1 MRSQLPQPSIG
12 IQRGETIMAKYVI
25 VGASA
30 AGIAAV
36 GAIRKV
42 DPDGVIMVITE
53 EACSDYSRPMI
64 SDLVSGKADLPKMK
78 CKTEDFWTE
87 NKAEVRLGK
96 KVVSLNLDEK
106 TVNLE
111 DGEKVVYEKLL
122 LATGGKPFV
131 PKMEGQEKDGVFTFT
146 NIAEAQRLAAKIDG
160 IQAKSAVVIGAGLI
174 GISVTEALMKRGL
187 KVTVVELQESILSLL
202 LDAKASDIV
211 ETVIRKAGVTFAT
224 GQSVQK
230 IIGRPENDGAVGGV
244 ILTKGDQ
251 VPCDLVIVAIGVIPR
266 TELVVGTNV
275 KINRGIVVDNFMQTT
290 VLDVYA
296 SGDVAETFDFI
307 LNQSRSLPLW
317 PLAVLEGRVA
327 GANMAGAK
335 TSYEGGTNMSSLKY
349 FGIPIVSIGLANP
362 KEDPTLEIIV
372 KQDLEHDVYKKF
384 VLRNNVIVGM
394 TLVNCI
400 ERAGILFKLMKD
412 KVNVKKFKQDLIQDD
427 FGWAMLPVTM
437 QRKMSVVQ

>member
-1 MRSQLPQPSIG
+1 
-12 IQRGETIMAKYVI
+12 MAKYVI

-30 AGIAAV
+30 AGLAAV
-36 GAIRKV
+36 EAIRKV
-42 DPDGVIMVITE
+42 DPDGAIIVLTE

-78 CKTEDFWTE
+78 CKTEEFWKET
-87 NKAEVRLGK
+87 KAEIRLGK

-131 PKMEGQEKDGVFTFT
+131 PKMEGQEKEGVFTFT
-146 NIAEAQRLAAKIDG
+146 NVAEAQRLAAKIDS

-187 KVTVVELQESILSLL
+187 KVTVVELQEKILSLL

-211 ETVIRKAGVTFAT
+211 EDVITKAGVNFAT
-224 GQSVQK
+224 EQSVQK

-244 ILTKGDQ
+244 ILTNGDQ

-275 KINRGIVVDNFMQTT
+275 KIHRGIVVDNFMQTT

-372 KQDLEHDVYKKF
+372 KQDLEHNVYKKF

-400 ERAGILFKLMKD
+400 ERAGILFNLMKD
-412 KVNVKKFKQDLIQDD
+412 KVNVKKFKQDLLRDD

>member
-1 MRSQLPQPSIG
+1 
-12 IQRGETIMAKYVI
+12 MAKYVI

-30 AGIAAV
+30 AGVAAV
-36 GAIRKV
+36 ESIRKV
-42 DPDGVIMVITE
+42 DPAGTITVITE
-53 EACSDYSRPMI
+53 EDCAHYSRPMI
-64 SDLVSGKADLPKMK
+64 SDLVSGKADIQKMK
-78 CKTEDFWTE
+78 CKADGFWKE
-87 NKAEVRLGK
+87 NNAEARLGK
-96 KVVSLNLDEK
+96 KAVSLNLTDK

-122 LATGGKPFV
+122 IATGGKPFV

-146 NIAEAQRLAAKIDG
+146 NISDAQRLAAKIDALN
-160 IQAKSAVVIGAGLI
+160 AKSAVVIGAGLI
-174 GISVTEALMKRGL
+174 GISVTEALVKRGI
-187 KVTVVELQESILSLL
+187 KVTVVELQEKILSLL

-211 ETVIRKAGVTFAT
+211 EAVIRKAGVNFAT

-230 IIGRPENDGAVGGV
+230 IIGKPENNDIVGGV

-266 TELVVGTNV
+266 TELVAGTSV
-275 KINRGIVVDNFMQTT
+275 KLNRGIVVDNFMQTS
-290 VLDVYA
+290 VPDVYA
-296 SGDVAETFDFI
+296 SGDVAEAYDFI
-307 LNQSRSLPLW
+307 LNQNRLLPLW

-327 GANMAGAK
+327 GCNMAGAK

-362 KEDPTLEIIV
+362 KDDPTLEVLV
-372 KQDLEHDVYKKF
+372 KQDIENNVYKKL
-384 VLRNNVIVGM
+384 VLKNNFIIGI

-400 ERAGILFKLMKD
+400 DRAGILFNLMKSQ
-412 KVNVKKFKQDLIQDD
+412 VNVKKFKQDLLRDD
-427 FGWAMLPVTM
+427 FGWAVLPVTL